1 MSEKEEKKNL
11 LEMPIEELMQ
21 MSVEEL
27 EKYSEEERA
36 QAWRRVAS
44 ERLREASAGV
54 LHLFQPMR
62 SRGEAVS
69 ELHYDFSVLTS
80 REFIACMDADRSNRD
95 MNTISRTQALR
106 LYYKMHDK
114 VERPISGL
122 DAHDLE
128 EQACIADTDAMV
140 ERAAA
145 FFTSS
150 KLVTKVGL

>member
-1 MSEKEEKKNL
+1 MREEMKNL

-36 QAWRRVAS
+36 QAWRRVAA

-80 REFIACMDADRSNRD
+80 REFIACRSKQPGHEHHQPH
-95 MNTISRTQALR
+95 TGAQAVLQNAR
-106 LYYKMHDK
+106 Q
-114 VERPISGL
+114 G
-122 DAHDLE
+122 
-128 EQACIADTDAMV
+128 
-140 ERAAA
+140 RAAY
-145 FFTSS
+145 
-150 KLVTKVGL
+150 

>member
-1 MSEKEEKKNL
+1 MREEMKNL

-36 QAWRRVAS
+36 QAWRRVAA

-114 VERPISGL
+114 VERPIS
-122 DAHDLE
+122 
-128 EQACIADTDAMV
+128 
-140 ERAAA
+140 
-145 FFTSS
+145 
-150 KLVTKVGL
+150 